1 VGVGLELKKV
11 EKYPDWL
18 YILFLTLPLLILYFR
33 VLIGKTYLWDDALYL
48 WYPYR
53 HFAASSLS
61 KGIFP
66 LWNPYLL
73 GGAPFQ
79 ADIQSAIIYP
89 FNLFLTPFISN
100 GLLSSR
106 MLQIVTILHVY
117 LGGVFMFFLMKKLLN
132 HKFSA
137 FSCSLIYIMLPQI
150 VYRSVQPIVLES
162 MIWLPLL
169 FLIAIHLVKK
179 RCWLFSVLGGVI
191 VALNLFAGFPHFAF
205 MSFSLVSVYIFSY
218 AIKDFFIEKDVK
230 SGSFLIL
237 QSVTMFAIGAG
248 LFAVQLLPSMEFTK
262 IATRA
267 VGWNYN
273 LATDVSFH
281 PLRLINV
288 FIPKFFGNVSP
299 LVNDFWIRT
308 PYYSSWEMAI
318 YFGMLPLAFAVYA
331 FLRQRSFQIK
341 FFAIAAVL
349 SLWFAFG
356 RYGFAYYLVYLTPVF
371 HKFRCPARFVYLF
384 NFSMIVLAGYGIR
397 DMSTNRVDK
406 KLVKKI
412 TIALLVF
419 AFIIFLFV
427 IGLFKGVFN
436 NYKSFDTAR
445 KYSFISLVIILVTVL
460 IFFKFENFKRI
471 KYMPILLSLF
481 LFLDLFLACFG
492 VFEGPSKPE
501 QFFAKNDAVR
511 FFTRESGDFYRV
523 NTRTKNMGLVFPRSI
538 GCVHRFYTLQGL
550 MPLRLLD
557 YTSMKANVN
566 QDIFQNLYNVKYS
579 LGIRNGSPFF
589 FENTDY
595 LPRAKIYYN
604 YLVEKE
610 KEKVFKLLNT
620 GEFDYRN
627 TIILKNNPSLSKTPV
642 SGEGFVR
649 ITEYK
654 ENSIILE
661 TKSEQSGILFLGEH
675 YYPGWKAYI
684 DDKEEL
690 IIKAFE
696 AFRAIAIPA
705 GVHKVKF
712 VFKPVSFIRGRNIS
726 IVTLIFTTI
735 IFIFSLIYY
744 KKKP

>member
-1 VGVGLELKKV
+1 MGVGLELKKV

-18 YILFLTLPLLILYFR
+18 YILFLAVPLLILYFK

-61 KGIFP
+61 NGIFP

-79 ADIQSAIIYP
+79 ADVQSAIIYP
-89 FNLFLTPFISN
+89 FNLFLTPFIHN

-117 LGGVFMFFLMKKLLN
+117 LGGVFMFFFMKKLLN

-137 FSCSLIYIMLPQI
+137 FFCSLIYIMLPQI

-162 MIWLPLL
+162 MIWLPLI
-169 FLIAIHLVKK
+169 FLIAVHLVEK

-191 VALNLFAGFPHFAF
+191 AALNLFTGFPHFAF
-205 MSFSLVSVYIFSY
+205 INFSLVSLYIFSY
-218 AIKDFFIEKDVK
+218 VIKDFFVRKDFK
-230 SGSFLIL
+230 SGSLLIL
-237 QSVTMFAIGAG
+237 QSATIFAIGTA
-248 LFAVQLLPSMEFTK
+248 LFAVQLLPTIEFTE

-267 VGWNYN
+267 AEWNYN

-281 PLRLINV
+281 PLRLINI

-299 LVNDFWIRT
+299 LVNDFWIRM

-318 YFGMLPLAFAVYA
+318 YFGMLPLVFAVYA
-331 FLRQRSFQIK
+331 LLRNRSFHIK
-341 FFAIAAVL
+341 FFAIAALL
-349 SLWFAFG
+349 SLWFALG
-356 RYGFAYYLVYLTPVF
+356 KYGFAYYLVYLTPVF
-371 HKFRCPARFVYLF
+371 RKFRCPARFIYLF
-384 NFSMIVLAGYGIR
+384 NFSMIVLAGYGIK
-397 DMSTNRVDK
+397 DMATNRVEK
-406 KLVKKI
+406 KMVKKI
-412 TIALLVF
+412 TIVLLVF

-427 IGLFKGVFN
+427 IGIFKGILN
-436 NYKSFDTAR
+436 NYKSFDIAR
-445 KYSFISLVIILVTVL
+445 KYSFISLAIILVTAL

-471 KYMPILLSLF
+471 KYMPILLSLL

-492 VFEGPSKPE
+492 VFEGPSRPE
-501 QFFAKNDAVR
+501 QYFAKNDAVR
-511 FFTRESGDFYRV
+511 FFSQESGDFYRV
-523 NTRTKNMGLVFPRSI
+523 NTRIKNMGLVFPRNI
-538 GCVHRFYTLQGL
+538 GCVQRFYTLQGL

-557 YTSMKANVN
+557 YTSMKTNLN
-566 QDIFQNLYNVKYS
+566 QDIFYDLYNVKYS
-579 LGIRNGSPFF
+579 LGIKNGSPFF

-595 LPRAKIYYN
+595 LPRARIYYN
-604 YLVEKE
+604 YLVLKD
-610 KEKVFKLLNT
+610 KEKVFELLNN

-627 TIILKNNPSLSKTPV
+627 TIVLKNNPSLAKAPV
-642 SGEGFVR
+642 PGEGFVR
-649 ITEYK
+649 IAEYK

-661 TKSEQSGILFLGEH
+661 TKSEQSGILFLSEH

-684 DDKEEL
+684 DNKEEE

-696 AFRAIAIPA
+696 AFRAIVVPA
-705 GVHKVKF
+705 GVHEVKF
-712 VFKPVSFIRGRNIS
+712 IFKPDSFIRGRNIS
-726 IVTLIFTTI
+726 IVTLIFTII